1 MKIGVAKSATG
12 LDLFAFAQ
20 SNAAAHKECERQH
33 NLDVQRR
40 PKPDERNYAMRKS
53 IVTVLAAVSLA
64 GMIASPAAAE
74 DVSVVVS
81 YADLNLAAPAG
92 TAALDRRIEAATD
105 KVCEKPSLRDL
116 KAMAE

>member
-1 MKIGVAKSATG
+1 
-12 LDLFAFAQ
+12 
-20 SNAAAHKECERQH
+20 
-33 NLDVQRR
+33 
-40 PKPDERNYAMRKS
+40 MRKS

-116 KAMAE
+116 KAMAEWESCKATAKSDALEQLSILEPYESFALASVF